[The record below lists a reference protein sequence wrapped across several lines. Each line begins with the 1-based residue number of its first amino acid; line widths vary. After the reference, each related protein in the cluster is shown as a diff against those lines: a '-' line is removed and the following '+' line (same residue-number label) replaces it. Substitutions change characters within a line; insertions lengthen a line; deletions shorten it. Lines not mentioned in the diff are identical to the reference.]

1 MGLLIDKY
9 NEYLERLRGVNLR
22 PDDDVSGM
30 DSDFNTSLGDGI
42 KASLRERESPLM
54 KNPLFPTNIV
64 PPGEGKINVAGAS
77 IPIIPK
83 SAMGKQNVQFAKN
96 NQIPNQD
103 AKSIV
108 PAVKIDTNQVTS
120 GLSDDSNFLN
130 KLANLAGT
138 DLDKAAATWKDKG
151 GFEGLMSNPAF
162 TIGLAFLQA
171 GAEGKSLGQGALDNV
186 IKAGAVSQQYKK
198 IIESRKQAP
207 IQATAAD
214 ISETKNLLS
223 KIGISE
229 GNWFENFGSKVKNF
243 FGKGGSRTPGLDF
256 DKAVEEIAVQYQAK
270 IVAKQKELKAAGKPT
285 ILRVDDK
292 IKIME
297 ELIKSGVI
305 QKNESF
311 LSRIGITDATIQK
324 REHGGLVHEGK
335 SYLVGE
341 KGPEVFIPKETGE
354 VIANDDT
361 QVFSMLLAANPQL
374 QKVSKDR
381 AMKILKAKFPEY
393 FD

>member
-1 MGLLIDKY
+1 MGLLTDTYSDILKKLQGIDI
-9 NEYLERLRGVNLR
+9 R
-22 PDDDVSGM
+22 PEDDFSGM
-30 DSDFNTSLGDGI
+30 DSDFNSSLGDGI
-42 KASLRERESPLM
+42 KASLRERKDGSPLTQPGG
-54 KNPLFPTNIV
+54 NIFPTRFVPQNILNQN
-64 PPGEGKINVAGAS
+64 KTNT
-77 IPIIPK
+77 IPK
-83 SAMGKQNVQFAKN
+83 
-96 NQIPNQD
+96 QD
-103 AKSIV
+103 TKSIV
-108 PAVKIDTNQVTS
+108 PAVTVNNNQVTS
-120 GLSDDSNFLN
+120 GLSNDNNFLS

-198 IIESRKQAP
+198 IIESRKEAP

-256 DKAVEEIAVQYQAK
+256 DRAVEEIAVQYQAEIAK
-270 IVAKQKELKAAGKPT
+270 KQKELAAANKPT
-285 ILRVDDK
+285 IIRKDDK
-292 IKIME
+292 LRILKK
-297 ELIKSGVI
+297 LIDSGVI

-311 LSRIGITDATIQK
+311 LSKIGITDATIQK
-324 REHGGLVHEGK
+324 REHGGPVHKGK
-335 SYLVGE
+335 PYMVGE
-341 KGPEVFIPKETGE
+341 AGPEIMIPHSSGNI
-354 VIANDDT
+354 VANDDA
-361 QVFSMLLAANPQL
+361 QVFSMLLASNPQL
-374 QKVSKDR
+374 QKVSKER